1 MILAQMEMK
10 MTLRAWATPLT
21 MALFLMIA
29 ATGVAMFF
37 HMETPLNKALHEWFG
52 WGLLAAVAAHLWL
65 NRRAFST
72 YFKRPVALGIVAA
85 GAALL
90 AASFVIP
97 VGAEGG
103 VPVRQVLTSLSTAPI
118 STLADLADRDQTAV
132 LAGLAA
138 THPGVQPDQSLADL
152 TGGDIEAAIGLLAVV
167 YTPASNP

>member
-21 MALFLMIA
+21 MALFLMIG

-52 WGLLAAVAAHLWL
+52 WGLLAAVVAHLWL

-85 GAALL
+85 GSALL
-90 AASFVIP
+90 LASFVVP
-97 VGAEGG
+97 VAAGG
-103 VPVRQVLTSLSTAPI
+103 EVPVRQVLASLGTAPI
-118 STLADLADRDQTAV
+118 STLAELTGGDQATI

-138 THPGVQPDQSLADL
+138 THPGAQPDQSLADL
-152 TGGDIEAAIGLLAVV
+152 TGGDREAAIGLLAVV
-167 YTPASNP
+167 YTPDSNP